1 MKTRKLNPFLLIL
14 VTALIAS
21 PTISQPASD
30 LLEKGIFAEETVGDL
45 DEAIGIYKQ
54 ILNDAEANR
63 KPAAQAQYRLAMCYL
78 KKGQETQASEAF
90 EQLITKYPEQAEL
103 IAEARQHMPGRLV
116 VGPVPWNDGEVLR
129 LDLRLPA
136 GLAIGMFSW
145 NADRIKTEDGV
156 DAWEVKTL
164 RYITARGI
172 QVKSGVV
179 AEADGF
185 RPITSRF
192 DHPMMGDFSATYSPT
207 QVEIINGDENAATE
221 VELHDVVFDNE
232 QAVHLI
238 RRLPLEVG
246 YKTTL
251 PIFVTFTGGKRID
264 VGMVV
269 EAKEVLKVPA
279 GDFECYR
286 VVLEIE
292 NVLRQ
297 SLWYSTDSNRHLVKL
312 EADGVIAE
320 LAAIEQRGTNE
331 RVDFHDEKLG
341 FSLSAPAGWYFY
353 QPVKDDPVETEVH
366 LIDPDATAFF
376 FLDVDTLES
385 AGIDVTRPI
394 RELVEDKLKKMTKR
408 RVGYTVRTDSWVEQT
423 INGRP
428 AISYTADYL
437 EGDKSMVEYRTA
449 ILGES
454 VVANLGVRSEADMFE
469 ATRPMLDQIVSTFEA
484 K

>member
-1 MKTRKLNPFLLIL
+1 MKTRKYNLFLIVLA
-14 VTALIAS
+14 TALIAS
-21 PTISQPASD
+21 TAISQPAAD
-30 LLEKGIFAEETVGDL
+30 LLERGIFAEETVGDL
-45 DEAIGIYKQ
+45 DQAIGIYKQ
-54 ILNDAEANR
+54 ILNDAEASR

-78 KKGQETQASEAF
+78 KKDREAEATEAF
-90 EQLITKYPEQAEL
+90 KQLIANYPEQAEL

-145 NADRIKTEDGV
+145 YADQTKTTNGV
-156 DAWEVKTL
+156 DAWDIKTH

-172 QVKSGVV
+172 QVKSEVV

-192 DHPMMGDFSATYSPT
+192 DHPMMGDFNATYSTT
-207 QVEIINGDENAATE
+207 QVKITDGDDNAATE
-221 VELHDVVFDNE
+221 VELNGVVFDNE

-251 PIFVTFTGGKRID
+251 PIFVTFTGGKRLD
-264 VGMVV
+264 VGLVV

-297 SLWYSTDSNRHLVKL
+297 SLWYSTDANRYLVKL
-312 EADGVIAE
+312 DADGVIAE
-320 LAAIEQRGTNE
+320 LAAIEQRGTSE

-353 QPVKDDPVETEVH
+353 QPVKDDPVETEAH
-366 LIDPDATAFF
+366 LIDPDAIAFF

-385 AGIDVTRPI
+385 TGIDMTRPI
-394 RELVEDKLKKMTKR
+394 RELVEEQLGKMTKR
-408 RVGYTVRTDSWVEQT
+408 RVGYAVRDGSWVEQT
-423 INGRP
+423 INGHP
-428 AISYTADYL
+428 AVTYTADYL
-437 EGDKSMVEYRTA
+437 EGDQPMVEYRTA
-449 ILGES
+449 IFGES
-454 VVANLGVRSEADMFE
+454 VVANLGVRSEADSFGV
-469 ATRPMLDQIVSTFEA
+469 TQPMLDQIVATFEA